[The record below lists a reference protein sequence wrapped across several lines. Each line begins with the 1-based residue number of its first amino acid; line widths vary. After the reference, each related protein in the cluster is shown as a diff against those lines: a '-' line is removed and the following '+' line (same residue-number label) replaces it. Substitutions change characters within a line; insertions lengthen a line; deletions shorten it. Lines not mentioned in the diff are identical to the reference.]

1 MACYVDTSAW
11 VALLGRE
18 ANAGQMAQWMMR
30 GMPLLTSVWTE
41 VEVASALSI
50 KARRGE
56 LTQGMVLQTCQLFR
70 ELLGTG
76 GVTGVGCVTTD
87 FQEAAL
93 MCEQMSSGLR
103 GGDALHLAVAQ
114 RAGSTHFLSFDKTLN
129 RQALQMGLVLVDIEQ
144 DGGSSGKNAQEPSR

>member
-18 ANAGQMAQWMMR
+18 VNAVPMERWMMR
-30 GMPLLTSVWTE
+30 GMPLVTSNWTG
-41 VEVASALSI
+41 VEIASALSI

-56 LTQGMVLQTCQLFR
+56 LTQGMVSQCCQAFH
-70 ELLGTG
+70 ELLEAG
-76 GVTGVGCVTTD
+76 GLALIECVATD
-87 FQEAAL
+87 FQEAAW

-114 RAGSTHFLSFDKTLN
+114 RSGGTHFLSFDKTLN
-129 RQALQMGLVLVDIEQ
+129 RQALQMGMVLVDIEQ
-144 DGGSSGKNAQEPSR
+144 DG